1 MGKLIVI
8 DGLDGSGKT
17 TKSKLLYE
25 ELKNQGKNVRL
36 ISFPNYESEEA
47 TLVKMYLRGD
57 FGDTPD
63 AVNGYAAA
71 TFFSVE
77 RYASFKKSWESFY
90 REDDAIV
97 IACRY
102 TTANAVHQL
111 AKMDRDLWDEYLN
124 WLYDFEYNKMG
135 IPRPDLVLFLEM
147 KPEVS
152 EKLVAQRNAQ
162 TGQALDIHEKD
173 KEYMQRCYKA
183 GLYSS
188 DKLGW
193 ERICCYEGNEP
204 KSVEELMEVITEK
217 VTMFLDVTKN

>member
-77 RYASFKKSWESFY
+77 RYASFKELGGFLSRGGFHSHSVQIYHGECRAS
-90 REDDAIV
+90 
-97 IACRY
+97 ACE
-102 TTANAVHQL
+102 NGQ
-111 AKMDRDLWDEYLN
+111 
-124 WLYDFEYNKMG
+124 
-135 IPRPDLVLFLEM
+135 RP
-147 KPEVS
+147 
-152 EKLVAQRNAQ
+152 
-162 TGQALDIHEKD
+162 
-173 KEYMQRCYKA
+173 
-183 GLYSS
+183 
-188 DKLGW
+188 LG
-193 ERICCYEGNEP
+193 
-204 KSVEELMEVITEK
+204 
-217 VTMFLDVTKN
+217 

>member
-1 MGKLIVI
+1 
-8 DGLDGSGKT
+8 
-17 TKSKLLYE
+17 
-25 ELKNQGKNVRL
+25 
-36 ISFPNYESEEA
+36 
-47 TLVKMYLRGD
+47 MYLRGD

-77 RYASFKKSWESFY
+77 RYASFKKNWEAFY
-90 REDDAIV
+90 REEDSIV

>member
-25 ELKNQGKNVRL
+25 ELKNQGKNVKL

-47 TLVKMYLRGD
+47 ALVKMYLRGD
-57 FGDTPD
+57 FGDSPD
-63 AVNGYAAA
+63 AVNAYAAA
-71 TFFSVE
+71 AFYSVE
-77 RYASFKKSWESFY
+77 RYASFKKDWESFY
-90 REDDAIV
+90 RESDSV
-97 IACRY
+97 IISCRY

-111 AKMDRDLWDEYLN
+111 AKTDRDNWDGYLE

-135 IPRPDLVLFLEM
+135 IPKPDMVLFLEM
-147 KPEVS
+147 KPEIS
-152 EKLVAQRNAQ
+152 ERLVAQRNEK

-173 KEYMQRCYKA
+173 KDYMQRCYKA
-183 GLYSS
+183 GLYSA

-193 ERICCYEGNEP
+193 ERISCYEGNEP
-204 KSVEELMEVITEK
+204 KTVEELMEVITEK
-217 VTMFLDVTKN
+217 VTMFLDVNKN

>member
-1 MGKLIVI
+1 M
-8 DGLDGSGKT
+8 
-17 TKSKLLYE
+17 
-25 ELKNQGKNVRL
+25 
-36 ISFPNYESEEA
+36 
-47 TLVKMYLRGD
+47 
-57 FGDTPD
+57 
-63 AVNGYAAA
+63 
-71 TFFSVE
+71 
-77 RYASFKKSWESFY
+77 
-90 REDDAIV
+90 
-97 IACRY
+97 
-102 TTANAVHQL
+102 HQL

-173 KEYMQRCYKA
+173 QEYMQRCYMA